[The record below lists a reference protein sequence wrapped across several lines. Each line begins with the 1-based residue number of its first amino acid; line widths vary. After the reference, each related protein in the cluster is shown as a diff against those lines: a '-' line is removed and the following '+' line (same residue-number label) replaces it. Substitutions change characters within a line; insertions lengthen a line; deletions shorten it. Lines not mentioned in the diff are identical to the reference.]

1 MIENQIRSKILW
13 CNEIAL
19 EIERIIGTQDVI
31 PCNNFF
37 ESWNK
42 GYAGFE
48 QSSTDNLSP
57 GKGVVRRPGDKVI
70 TFVPGLGC
78 ASSRKMWVNRLC
90 DYKDDI
96 YGGNFDIGRITVKSG
111 QREVVVQIGSL
122 PIKLRWLECLME
134 HGYTNQISQPHH
146 NFCWLKLLTRNEKW
160 KIEKKMIEYSVIFK
174 YLW

>member
-13 CNEIAL
+13 CNKITL

-31 PCNNFF
+31 PRNNFF
-37 ESWNK
+37 EPWNK
-42 GYAGFE
+42 GHAGFE
-48 QSSTDNLSP
+48 QSSTDNISP
-57 GKGVVRRPGDKVI
+57 GVVRRPRDKVI

-96 YGGNFDIGRITVKSG
+96 CGEHFDIGRITVKSG

-134 HGYTNQISQPHH
+134 HGYTNQIAQPHH
-146 NFCWLKLLTRNEKW
+146 NFFWLKLLTRNEKW
-160 KIEKKMIEYSVIFK
+160 KIEKKMTEYSVIFK
-174 YLW
+174 NLW